1 MAEYDFVFETP
12 YNIPKGTAYP
22 CTIDRPK
29 DQRKPVRLSVA
40 SFYVCELTNTIQFTL
55 QHIQTIPMRRV
66 TNYIYATLNYIL
78 LRRCTS

>member
-29 DQRKPVRLSVA
+29 DQRKPVSLSVV
-40 SFYVCELTNTIQFTL
+40 SFL
-55 QHIQTIPMRRV
+55 
-66 TNYIYATLNYIL
+66 
-78 LRRCTS
+78 